1 MATNVPLET
10 LKDLMEGF
18 KLGLVRVNINGLD
31 MGSIDLGEDDDD
43 DDVEEIPKMEVFRVT
58 FKDSFGEKTKIYTAN
73 MPIVKEM
80 GNNKFYWARDLIG
93 DEYTFPIDC
102 KVTIKH
108 EFVED

>member
-18 KLGLVRVNINGLD
+18 KLGLVKVSINGEN
-31 MGSIDLGEDDDD
+31 MGLLDLGED

>member
-1 MATNVPLET
+1 MATNVPFET

-18 KLGLVRVNINGLD
+18 KLGLVKVNINGVD

-43 DDVEEIPKMEVFRVT
+43 IEEIPKMEVFRVT

-80 GNNKFYWARDLIG
+80 GDNKFYWARDLIG

>member
-18 KLGLVRVNINGLD
+18 KLGLVKVSINGEN
-31 MGSIDLGEDDDD
+31 MGLLDLGED

-80 GNNKFYWARDLIG
+80 GNNKFYWATDLTG
-93 DEYTFPIDC
+93 DEYTLPIDC

>member
-1 MATNVPLET
+1 MASNVPLET

-18 KLGLVRVNINGLD
+18 KLGLVKVSINGEN
-31 MGSIDLGEDDDD
+31 MGLLDLGED